1 MPVVYL
7 SHGRHRWRMILSGLV
22 GRDLLAGPSGP
33 ALAWDRPENFLAE
46 VKHLWGVC

>member
-22 GRDLLAGPSGP
+22 GRDLLAGPGR
-33 ALAWDRPENFLAE
+33 ARDRPENFLAE